1 MLIAD
6 TTEIFSLLRQ
16 GGEIYV
22 HERSKPMFI
31 RTCDVARVQRPIY
44 EPENFLGKWRMLA
57 PG

>member
-22 HERSKPMFI
+22 HERQQTHVYK
-31 RTCDVARVQRPIY
+31 D
-44 EPENFLGKWRMLA
+44 L
-57 PG
+57 